1 MHDRQPD
8 AASPDSVEH
17 RQRADAERRE
27 EQHIRPEATPEQ
39 DGAAAPGDLPIGK
52 ADTPNVAGSDEQQPE
67 IAEGPVPGV
76 QPGEKEHAAWRP
88 PVAED
93 PPPRGA
99 APASGDYEAVRRQ
112 KKEGGP

>member
-1 MHDRQPD
+1 MQQREPDRPLNP
-8 AASPDSVEH
+8 AEEE
-17 RQRADAERRE
+17 RRADAERRE
-27 EQHIRPEATPEQ
+27 ARNLRPEATPEQ
-39 DGAAAPGDLPIGK
+39 DGAGAPGDLPLGK
-52 ADTPNVAGSDEQQPE
+52 ADTPNVAGSGEQQPE

-76 QPGEKEHAAWRP
+76 QPDEAGHATWQP

-112 KKEGGP
+112 KERGGP

>member
-1 MHDRQPD
+1 MQ
-8 AASPDSVEH
+8 
-17 RQRADAERRE
+17 QRPEGAGPARGQHGE
-27 EQHIRPEATPEQ
+27 EDDGGPRTRPEATPQQ
-39 DGAAAPGDLPIGK
+39 DGADAPGDLPIGK

-76 QPGEKEHAAWRP
+76 QPGEKTERGPWTP
-88 PVAED
+88 PVEED

-99 APASGDYEAVRRQ
+99 APASGDPEAVRRQ